1 MGDDVDDVYDNWGMM
16 MMWEMMEMMGWSDG
30 GSNKMFMK
38 LFKLVTINDTLQIFS
53 FALQVHHREQQREGE
68 NKDDRARSR
77 AHGEGLEEEANV
89 LLHPKDTPEESSKT
103 TGQCCLY

>member
-1 MGDDVDDVYDNWGMM
+1 
-16 MMWEMMEMMGWSDG
+16 MWEMMGWSDG

-38 LFKLVTINDTLQIFS
+38 LFKLVTTNDNLQIFS

-89 LLHPKDTPEESSKT
+89 LLHPKDTPKESSKT

>member
-1 MGDDVDDVYDNWGMM
+1 MGDDIDDDHDNWGMI
-16 MMWEMMEMMGWSDG
+16 MMWEMMGWSDG

-38 LFKLVTINDTLQIFS
+38 LFTLVTINDKLQICS
-53 FALQVHHREQQREGE
+53 FTLQVHHREQQREGE
-68 NKDDRARSR
+68 DKDDRACPH